1 MIATTRRQMLAGAAL
16 LGLGAGA
23 DHLIAPVATT
33 SAGQDMSETVG
44 FHGERQAGIATPAQ
58 NYLQFVAFDV
68 TSEGVHELTGLLQ
81 QWTAA
86 AVSLTA
92 GKAYTATPAG
102 RDEASIDTGEA
113 AGLSTARLTLT
124 FGFGPTLFDGSTRD
138 RFGLPGQRPHE
149 LRTLPRFQGDVLDP
163 AISGGDLCVQAC
175 AEDPQVAFHAIHVLA
190 RIADGLAVVRWTQQ
204 GFGRASSTSR
214 SQGTPRNLMGFK
226 DGTDNIRGEDQATMN
241 RYVWVQPGDG
251 PGWMVGGT
259 YLIARRIR
267 ILFDV
272 WDATSLDEQ
281 EHVIGRE
288 KGSGA
293 PLGTKAE
300 DDPVDLQ
307 ATSANGEP
315 TIPGDAHIRLASPSY
330 NNDQRILRRGY
341 SYNEPVE
348 PGSGEINAGLF
359 FIAFQRSPSR
369 QFIPI
374 QRRLAASDALNR
386 HTVHT
391 SSAIFACP
399 PGIQRGEF
407 IGQSLFE

>member
-1 MIATTRRQMLAGAAL
+1 MTATTRRQMLAGAAL

-23 DHLIAPVATT
+23 DHLLAPGAAT
-33 SAGQDMSETVG
+33 SAGQDTSETVS

-68 TSEGVHELTGLLQ
+68 TSDGVHELTGLLQ
-81 QWTAA
+81 RWTAA
-86 AVSLTA
+86 AVSVTA

-102 RDEASIDTGEA
+102 REEAPVDTGEA
-113 AGLSTARLTLT
+113 AGLSAAHLTLT
-124 FGFGPTLFDGSTRD
+124 FGFGPTLFDGPTRD
-138 RFGLPGQRPHE
+138 RFGLAGQRPHE
-149 LRTLPRFQGDVLDP
+149 LRALPRFQGDAPDP

-190 RIADGLAVVRWTQQ
+190 RIADGLATVRWTQQ
-204 GFGRASSTSR
+204 GFGRTSSTSR

-226 DGTDNIRGEDQATMN
+226 DGTDNIRGEDQAAMS
-241 RYVWVQPGDG
+241 RYVWVQSGEG
-251 PGWMVGGT
+251 PGWMVGGS

-281 EHVIGRE
+281 EQVIGRE

-293 PLGTKAE
+293 PLGAKAE
-300 DDPVDLQ
+300 HDPVDLQ
-307 ATSANGEP
+307 ATSANGEAS
-315 TIPGDAHIRLASPSY
+315 IPADAHIRLASPSY

-399 PGIQRGEF
+399 PGIKPGEF